1 VAAICHGPWTL
12 IDADAVRGRR
22 MTSYHSIQT
31 DIQKARADW
40 VDQEVA
46 VDNGLITSRSPAD
59 LEAFNTAVI
68 EQIAKRG

>member
-1 VAAICHGPWTL
+1 
-12 IDADAVRGRR
+12 
-22 MTSYHSIQT
+22 
-31 DIQKARADW
+31 